1 METLANNTHR
11 HHMNEHVTSRIILG
25 ASYLLNIGAW
35 FSGME
40 LWIKILLGVITAITT
55 IMAFFNQWNTF
66 KKDYRTLWIVVRI
79 EHIFTFL
86 KPKKRRHRGISLTK
100 SKHNKYP

>member
-1 METLANNTHR
+1 MQVAVKKHGLRMIHPNTDR
-11 HHMNEHVTSRIILG
+11 LLLG

-66 KKDYRTLWIVVRI
+66 KKNYRTLWIVVRI